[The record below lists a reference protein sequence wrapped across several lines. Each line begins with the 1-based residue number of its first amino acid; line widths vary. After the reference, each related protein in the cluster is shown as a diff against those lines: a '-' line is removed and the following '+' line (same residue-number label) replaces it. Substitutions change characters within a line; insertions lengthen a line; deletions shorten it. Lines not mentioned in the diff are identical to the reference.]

1 MCVWGSAGRPLT
13 RHLTFKV
20 TMKSASSGRA
30 PFSPTRTLVF
40 GTLAVGT
47 VDICW
52 AFFWTAVGGHG
63 PVYVLQ
69 SVAGGWLGAAT
80 YDRGVASAFLGM
92 FTHFFIAGS
101 VVTTYFLV
109 SRKVA
114 RLAERPWVFG
124 PLYGIL
130 VYVIMNQLVLPLS
143 AWHSSGI
150 HVGPALWKGLFIHM
164 FGIGL
169 ITALVTRRGTAGAYP
184 G

>member
-1 MCVWGSAGRPLT
+1 
-13 RHLTFKV
+13 
-20 TMKSASSGRA
+20 MKSASSGRI
-30 PFSPTRTLVF
+30 PFSARRTIVF

-47 VDICW
+47 IDICW
-52 AFFWTAVGGHG
+52 AFFWTALGGHG

-80 YDRGVASAFLGM
+80 YNGGVATAFLGM

-101 VVTTYFLV
+101 VVTTYYLV

-114 RLAERPWVFG
+114 VLAQRPWVFG

-130 VYVIMNQLVLPLS
+130 VYLIMYQLVLPLS
-143 AWHSSGI
+143 AWHTTGL
-150 HVGPALWKGLFIHM
+150 HLNPAFWKGLSIHM

-169 ITALVTRRGTAGAYP
+169 VTALVTRRGTAGAYP
-184 G
+184 A